1 MNTQARLF
9 NGNLAWDN
17 NHLEVAPEVVT
28 ESLTWH
34 DKDPEVIAHDEV
46 TVERYVGQ
54 LVLTGQGYG
63 S

>member
-1 MNTQARLF
+1 MIQQARLF

-28 ESLTWH
+28 KGLTWH
-34 DKDPEVIAHDEV
+34 DKNPEVIAHDEV
-46 TVERYVGQ
+46 TVKRYVGQ